1 MKIQLDSLESKNKNY
16 LFWESIFEKRK
27 LYKLSLEELQIKR
40 DKQTL
45 QLAKA

>member
-27 LYKLSLEELQIKR
+27 LYKLSLEELQKKKDR
-40 DKQTL
+40 QTL
-45 QLAKA
+45 QLSIA